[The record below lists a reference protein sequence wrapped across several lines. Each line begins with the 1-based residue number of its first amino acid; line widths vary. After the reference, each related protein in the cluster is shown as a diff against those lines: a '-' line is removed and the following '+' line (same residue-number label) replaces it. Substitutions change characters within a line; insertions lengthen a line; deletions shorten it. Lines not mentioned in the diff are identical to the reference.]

1 MSPLRNMEMSSSSST
16 SSDGNQSMTADS
28 DWSELQAAQTPSTNE
43 DTTSVQ
49 DGHKPGHR
57 TEAAAAQNGELLN
70 ARAYQIEMFE
80 LSLQKNIIVAV
91 S

>member
-1 MSPLRNMEMSSSSST
+1 MEMSSSSST
-16 SSDGNQSMTADS
+16 SSDGNQSITADS
-28 DWSELQAAQTPSTNE
+28 DLRELQIPSTNE
-43 DTTSVQ
+43 DTISVQ

-70 ARAYQIEMFE
+70 ARAYQVEMFE